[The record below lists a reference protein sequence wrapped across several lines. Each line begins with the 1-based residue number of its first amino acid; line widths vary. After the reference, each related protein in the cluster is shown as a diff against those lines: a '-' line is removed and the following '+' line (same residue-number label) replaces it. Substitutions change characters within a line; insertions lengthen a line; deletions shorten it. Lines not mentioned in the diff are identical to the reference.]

1 MINSYENQTNIF
13 FLKEKKCMDHEDE
26 KIIYQN
32 PSAAFLLLKKCL
44 GRLHP
49 TLEIAA
55 AAARA
60 SSEKKN
66 YNITA

>member
-1 MINSYENQTNIF
+1 MINSYENQTNIV

-55 AAARA
+55 AARA